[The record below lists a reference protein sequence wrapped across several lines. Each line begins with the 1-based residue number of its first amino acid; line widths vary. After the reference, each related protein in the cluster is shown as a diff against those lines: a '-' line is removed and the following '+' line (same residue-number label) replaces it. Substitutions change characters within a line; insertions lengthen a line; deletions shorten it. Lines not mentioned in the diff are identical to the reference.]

1 MIARKDKR
9 RLAQL
14 EGNLC
19 VLEPEEET
27 EWEEREWAVAEMGEK
42 GRWKEARQGAE

>member
-9 RLAQL
+9 GLAQL

-19 VLEPEEET
+19 VLEPEET
-27 EWEEREWAVAEMGEK
+27 EWEEWEWELKVLREK